1 MKDIVKLDKKSLI
14 NKILKNGI
22 LIIQFNHPHYHN
34 PFGNAMRKAV
44 TEALLEAEENPDV
57 SVVILTGGIDRSF
70 SVGEDFNEGKDV
82 HPGDDVQ
89 EMMIG
94 AHNLFL
100 AGLKLTKP
108 SIAAVDRYAIGLG
121 FQLALTCDWRVGT
134 DRAQFMLPELKHG
147 IACTYGQ
154 YMLEKQIG
162 RENMLEIVY
171 GGEAVPIQKC
181 LDYKILHQVT
191 NKEDLI
197 DCALAKAE
205 QFLEYPQASFRS
217 TKKVINDSYIKGMNA
232 MKQMAIE
239 AHQQAFAESS
249 ANNYMKKIVSKN
261 K

>member
-1 MKDIVKLDKKSLI
+1 MENIKELDKNSLI
-14 NKILKNGI
+14 NKSLKNGI
-22 LIIQFNHPHYHN
+22 LMIQFNHPHYHN
-34 PFGNAMRKAV
+34 PFGKAMRAVV
-44 TEALLEAEENPDV
+44 TEALLEAEEDSKV
-57 SVVILTGGIDRSF
+57 FVVVITGGIDRSF

-82 HPGDDVQ
+82 HPGKEVQ
-89 EMMIG
+89 EMMDE

-134 DRAQFMLPELKHG
+134 DRAQFILPELKHG
-147 IACTYGQ
+147 IACTFGQ

-171 GGEAVPIQKC
+171 GGEAVPLQKC
-181 LDYKILHQVT
+181 LEYKILHQVIR
-191 NKEDLI
+191 KEDLI
-197 DCALAKAE
+197 EQALAKAE
-205 QFLEYPQASFRS
+205 QFLKYPQVSFRS

-232 MKQMAIE
+232 MADMAKE
-239 AHQQAFAESS
+239 AHQKAFADENSI
-249 ANNYMKKIVSKN
+249 NYMKKIVSK